1 MFHSICR
8 KGMRKLVVIFI
19 FLCLSIVN
27 LAAQEVVK
35 SEVESK
41 NNQFQTSNRFM
52 PTSRRIDREINKNVF
67 AYKGEVALGLTAS
80 YGTLS
85 SDNSDIFA
93 LLEHVNL
100 SGSIT
105 TISPYVG
112 YFYKDNACVGLR
124 MGYTYMGGTLDNM
137 DINLGSDNDVGL
149 SIPWIDA
156 NSNSFK
162 FSAFLRNY
170 AAIDEAGRFGVFSEL
185 EASYAF
191 GNNKLAFRSGDA
203 PMKYTDSRNTTV
215 KLWFNPGVAVYMFPN
230 VCATVS
236 FGMGGF
242 KYTSIKQYDINGA
255 ETGAR
260 TISKLR
266 FRLNLADIHFGMNV
280 HLWSKKSA
288 RK

>member
-1 MFHSICR
+1 
-8 KGMRKLVVIFI
+8 MRRLILGLI
-19 FLCLSIVN
+19 ILCLSISSV
-27 LAAQEVVK
+27 AAQEREK
-35 SEVESK
+35 KEVRA
-41 NNQFQTSNRFM
+41 NVTVQTAPSREGFTLSNRFM
-52 PTSRRIDREINKNVF
+52 PTARRIDREVNKNVF

-105 TISPYVG
+105 TVSPYVG
-112 YFYKDNACVGLR
+112 YFFKDNACVGVR
-124 MGYTYMGGTLDNM
+124 MGYSYMGGTVDNV
-137 DINLGSDNDVGL
+137 DLNLGSANDIDIK
-149 SIPWIDA
+149 IPWVDA
-156 NSNSFK
+156 NSNNLK
-162 FSAFLRNY
+162 FSAFLRHY
-170 AAIDEAGRFGVFSEL
+170 AAIDKAGRFGVFSEL
-185 EASYAF
+185 EASYSF
-191 GNNKLAFRSGDA
+191 GDNRMGFRSGDE
-203 PMKYTDSRNTTV
+203 PVKFTESRNTTA

-242 KYTSIKQYDINGA
+242 KYTTIKQYDA
-255 ETGAR
+255 EGEQTGSR

-266 FRLNLADIHFGMNV
+266 FRLNVADIHFGMNI
-280 HLWSKKSA
+280 HLWSKKGK

>member
-1 MFHSICR
+1 
-8 KGMRKLVVIFI
+8 MRKSIVILI
-19 FLCLSIVN
+19 ILCLSVVN
-27 LAAQEVVK
+27 ISARETAKIDVK
-35 SEVESK
+35 TK
-41 NNQFQTSNRFM
+41 NEGFQSSNRFM
-52 PTSRRIDREINKNVF
+52 PTARRIDREVNKNVF

-105 TISPYVG
+105 TVSPYVG

-137 DINLGSDNDVGL
+137 ELNLGSSNSIDL
-149 SIPWIDA
+149 AIPWIDA

-162 FSAFLRNY
+162 LSAFLRNY

-185 EASYAF
+185 EASYAV
-191 GNNKLAFRSGDA
+191 GHNKLGFRSGDN
-203 PMKYTDSRNTTV
+203 PENFTQTRNSTIKV
-215 KLWFNPGVAVYMFPN
+215 WFNPGVAVYMFPN

-242 KYTSIKQYDINGA
+242 KYTTIKQYDAEGA
-255 ETGAR
+255 QTGER

-266 FRLNLADIHFGMNV
+266 FHLNLADIHFGMNI
-280 HLWSKKSA
+280 HLWSKKH
-288 RK
+288 KK

>member
-1 MFHSICR
+1 
-8 KGMRKLVVIFI
+8 MRRVIVVLI
-19 FLCLSIVN
+19 FLCLGIVN
-27 LAAQEVVK
+27 ISAQDNAK
-35 SEVESK
+35 SDFKSDGK
-41 NNQFQTSNRFM
+41 QFQTSSRFM
-52 PTSRRIDREINKNVF
+52 PTSRRIDREVNKNVF

-105 TISPYVG
+105 TVSPYVG
-112 YFYKDNACVGLR
+112 YFFKDNACVGLR
-124 MGYTYMGGTLDNM
+124 MGYTHMGGTLDNM
-137 DINLGSDNDVGL
+137 ELNLGSENSIDL
-149 SIPWIDA
+149 AIPWIDA

-185 EASYAF
+185 EASYSI
-191 GNNKLAFRSGDA
+191 GRNKLGFRSNDD
-203 PMKYTDSRNTTV
+203 PMKFTDTRNSTV
-215 KLWFNPGVAVYMFPN
+215 KVWFNPGVAVYMFPN
-230 VCATVS
+230 VCATLS

-242 KYTSIKQYDINGA
+242 KYTTIKQYDADGVQ
-255 ETGAR
+255 TGSR

-266 FRLNLADIHFGMNV
+266 FRLNLADIHFGVNV
-280 HLWSKKSA
+280 HLWSKKN
-288 RK
+288 KIK

>member
-1 MFHSICR
+1 MFHSICS
-8 KGMRKLVVIFI
+8 KGMRKSVVIFI
-19 FLCLSIVN
+19 FLCLGIVN
-27 LAAQEVVK
+27 LAAQELAK
-35 SEVESK
+35 SDVEAKQS
-41 NNQFQTSNRFM
+41 QFKTSSRFM

-137 DINLGSDNDVGL
+137 DVNLGSDNDVGL

-162 FSAFLRNY
+162 LSAFLRNY
-170 AAIDEAGRFGVFSEL
+170 AAIDEAGRFGVFSEFL
-185 EASYAF
+185 SYIYLVQRAMLYCSQR
-191 GNNKLAFRSGDA
+191 GSISLYSHQQWVSIL
-203 PMKYTDSRNTTV
+203 PLHILDSAHV
-215 KLWFNPGVAVYMFPN
+215 VVF
-230 VCATVS
+230 
-236 FGMGGF
+236 
-242 KYTSIKQYDINGA
+242 
-255 ETGAR
+255 
-260 TISKLR
+260 
-266 FRLNLADIHFGMNV
+266 
-280 HLWSKKSA
+280 
-288 RK
+288 